1 MVLDLSSL
9 EADNA
14 SSAFF
19 TGAELQATSFKLQGK
34 PAQTF
39 HSLRDNRVENDQS
52 LATAHP
58 ALLRDA

>member
-34 PAQTF
+34 PAQTLI
-39 HSLRDNRVENDQS
+39 SGTQCSRTPDCKWWQ
-52 LATAHP
+52 LAIL
-58 ALLRDA
+58 AL